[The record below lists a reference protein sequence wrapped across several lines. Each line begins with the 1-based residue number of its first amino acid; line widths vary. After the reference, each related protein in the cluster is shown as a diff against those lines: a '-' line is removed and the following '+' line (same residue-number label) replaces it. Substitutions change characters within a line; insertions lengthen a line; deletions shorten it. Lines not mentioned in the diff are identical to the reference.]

1 MALRGFGIGRKIN
14 QEDIPAILA
23 AAQQPTSHAQAHPQ
37 PAGSLADAQDLI
49 GPQGGAA
56 YLLSQG
62 VRAGKVPG
70 TQTALN
76 SPFKRYAVNRGGK
89 MLEAHDY
96 GGGDVKYFARKN
108 PAILQAAVQ
117 QHLAQGQPGAPA
129 MPNLSAQDEEL
140 LRMLLGNNTLRR

>member
-1 MALRGFGIGRKIN
+1 MALRGFGIGRKIGE
-14 QEDIPAILA
+14 EDIPAILA
-23 AAQQPTSHAQAHPQ
+23 AAQQPTSHPQ
-37 PAGSLADAQDLI
+37 PAGSLADAQDLV

-62 VRAGKVPG
+62 LRAGSGPG
-70 TQTALN
+70 GGVNAK
-76 SPFKRYAVNRGGK
+76 FKRYAVNRGGK

-117 QHLAQGQPGAPA
+117 QHLGQGQPGAPA